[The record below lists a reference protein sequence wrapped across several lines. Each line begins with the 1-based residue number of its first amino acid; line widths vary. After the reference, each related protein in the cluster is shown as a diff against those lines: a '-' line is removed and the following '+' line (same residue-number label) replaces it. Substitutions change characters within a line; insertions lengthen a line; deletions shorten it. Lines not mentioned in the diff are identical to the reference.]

1 MTTRISGFWGKI
13 TKYNGCE
20 REMHTD
26 DHFQVKKA
34 FRCWFDQINLEWMVS
49 RKWFTLKNDAEN
61 ESTIENVETKRIH
74 FRSYCDLELVIGWK
88 LMQRFFETSK
98 IFTFNN
104 IICIKS
110 HLTSSSWSE
119 KKSNLGIFQKQ
130 HGSKKVNYHFYFP
143 MFKIWCLCFR
153 TPF

>member
-1 MTTRISGFWGKI
+1 MWARNAYWWPFSG
-13 TKYNGCE
+13 E
-20 REMHTD
+20 ES
-26 DHFQVKKA
+26 FQVLIWSNKFRMNGIQKMIHVEKMMPKTNPQLKMWKRKK
-34 FRCWFDQINLEWMVS
+34 
-49 RKWFTLKNDAEN
+49 
-61 ESTIENVETKRIH
+61 IH

-88 LMQRFFETSK
+88 LMQRFFKTSK

-119 KKSNLGIFQKQ
+119 KKSNLGIFSKTTWL
-130 HGSKKVNYHFYFP
+130 KKVNYHFYFP

-153 TPF
+153 TLF